1 MQRVRGRLYSL
12 LTLAAFAAA
21 LPLPAPLAAQ
31 TGQTARGS
39 SAAAGPRP
47 IRFGQDVTGTLT
59 DADPALSGRGPFHAY
74 RFTAKAEKRYI
85 ITLNAPDFDA
95 LVMVMREVGGITDVV
110 ATDDDGGGEMNAR
123 LRFRPQAAGS
133 YIIVAQSLAE
143 DGRGAYTLRIN
154 EVDPPPPPQA
164 RPLSVG
170 QNLQGSITDE
180 SAEDD
185 EEGFPFDVYRISG
198 SGQRVRI
205 VMRSEDFDTF
215 LALKKVTASGE
226 EEVATDDDG
235 AGGTDSR
242 LTVTLDGEYRLYARP
257 LANGDRGG
265 YTLSVEEAVA
275 APVTQRPIKVGDT
288 VEGELSDADPELDE
302 GGFFHEYVIDAAAG
316 DNLRITLRSGEF
328 DSYLRWGTKAGN
340 TFTELAS
347 DDDSGGDLDSQLTVR
362 ADAAGRYVIR
372 VSALGSGEVGPYQLS
387 VERVTP

>member
-1 MQRVRGRLYSL
+1 MQRVRGSLYSL
-12 LTLAAFAAA
+12 LTLAALGAVV
-21 LPLPAPLAAQ
+21 PAPLSAQASRPAAA
-31 TGQTARGS
+31 T
-39 SAAAGPRP
+39 AGPRP
-47 IRFGQDVTGTLT
+47 IRFGQDVTGSLT
-59 DADPALSGRGPFHAY
+59 AADPALTGRGPFHAY

-110 ATDDDGGGEMNAR
+110 ASDDDGGGEMNAR
-123 LRFRPQAAGS
+123 LRFRPTVAGS
-133 YIIVAQSLAE
+133 YIIVAQSLSE
-143 DGRGAYTLRIN
+143 DGRGAYTLRVN
-154 EVDPPPPPQA
+154 EIDPPPAPQP
-164 RPLSVG
+164 RPLAIG
-170 QNLQGSITDE
+170 QNMQGSITDE

-185 EEGFPFDVYRISG
+185 EEGFPFDLYRISG

-215 LALKKVTASGE
+215 LALKKVTESGE

-257 LANGDRGG
+257 LANGDRGA
-265 YTLSVEEAVA
+265 YSLTVEEAA
-275 APVTQRPIKVGDT
+275 AVQVMQRPIKIGDA
-288 VEGELSDADPELDE
+288 VEGELTDTDPELDE
-302 GGFFHEYVIDAAAG
+302 GGFFHEYVIDAKAG
-316 DNLRITLRSGEF
+316 DNLRITLRSEEF

-347 DDDSGGDLDSQLTVR
+347 DDDSGGGLDSQLSVR
-362 ADAAGRYVIR
+362 VDAAGRFVIR
-372 VSALGSGEVGPYQLS
+372 VAALGSGEVGPYQLS

>member
-12 LTLAAFAAA
+12 LTLAAQGAVVS
-21 LPLPAPLAAQ
+21 LPAPLTAQGNRPAA
-31 TGQTARGS
+31 T
-39 SAAAGPRP
+39 AAGPRP
-47 IRFGQDVTGTLT
+47 IRFGQDVTGSLT
-59 DADPALSGRGPFHAY
+59 DADPALTGRGPFHAY

-95 LVMVMREVGGITDVV
+95 MVMVMREVGGITDVV
-110 ATDDDGGGEMNAR
+110 ASDDDGGGDMNAR

-133 YIIVAQSLAE
+133 YIIVAQSLGE
-143 DGRGAYTLRIN
+143 DGRGAYTLRIT
-154 EVDPPPPPQA
+154 ETDPPPPPQA
-164 RPLSVG
+164 RPLAVG

-185 EEGFPFDVYRISG
+185 EEGFPFDLYRISG

-215 LALKKVTASGE
+215 LSLRKVTESGE

-257 LANGDRGG
+257 LSNGERGA
-265 YTLSVEEAVA
+265 YSLTVEEAVA
-275 APVTQRPIKVGDT
+275 APVTQRPIKIGDA
-288 VEGELSDADPELDE
+288 VEGELTDTDPELDE
-302 GGFFHEYVIDAAAG
+302 GGFFHEYVLDAKEG
-316 DNLRITLRSGEF
+316 DNLRITLRSEEF

-347 DDDSGGDLDSQLTVR
+347 DDDSGGGLDSQLSVR
-362 ADAAGRYVIR
+362 VDAAGRFVIR
-372 VSALGSGEVGPYQLS
+372 VAALGSGEVGPYQLS